1 MEAAN
6 RGASE
11 ANGINVGFTIS
22 LPFEVSEMN
31 GYQMI

>member
-11 ANGINVGFTIS
+11 AGVPSIGLDIE
-22 LPFEVSEMN
+22 LPHEQAYNE
-31 GYQMI
+31 